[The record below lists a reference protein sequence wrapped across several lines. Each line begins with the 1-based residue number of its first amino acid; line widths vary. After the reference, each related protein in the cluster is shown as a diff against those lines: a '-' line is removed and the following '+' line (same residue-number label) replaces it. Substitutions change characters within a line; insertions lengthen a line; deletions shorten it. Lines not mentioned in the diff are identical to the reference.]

1 MCKDGRQDN
10 AGNSGNQ
17 AVMSHMPFAPP
28 FSHVLHVPSCFWC
41 AGISDWEAAAAAHAA
56 TAAKRRFNASSGHKE
71 QVMSQ
76 VANLHRMAATTHEG
90 GLW

>member
-1 MCKDGRQDN
+1 MLGIVAIKLKCRTCLD
-10 AGNSGNQ
+10 
-17 AVMSHMPFAPP
+17 APP

-76 VANLHRMAATTHEG
+76 VANLHRMAAITHEG